1 MNAVV
6 QNQSSGRRSRFLSL
20 DPQRGRFLVHR
31 SAYSSAEVFAEE
43 MRRVL
48 RKSWVVLGHDCE
60 LPNKGDFIVRPFVD
74 REVIFNRDISGK
86 VHAFYNTCRHRGAS
100 ICRESRGNRKTFVCP
115 YHGWAY
121 RSTGELASQNAT
133 FGYNERFNE
142 DGFYNLTPVAR
153 LEQRAGFWFVNLDPN
168 APSLNE
174 YLADAGPRL
183 DEIADHSVAGLRVV
197 RGCHEYEIKAN
208 YKLICENSYDGYH
221 LNITHASYVDYMK
234 TMVKG
239 MDMATIDIRG
249 GARSFGNGH
258 ACFELRIP
266 TGRPVAQWLP
276 VWGEQARL
284 DIEAKKQEL
293 LLRLGPERADRIANV
308 NRNMVLFPN
317 SIINDQ
323 QTILMRT
330 VTPMA
335 YNRMVIRA
343 WSFGPADESPELQR
357 IRNECTLSFLGPGGF
372 ATPDDVEMLELC
384 QRGFETGEVEW
395 NDISKGYHAGENT
408 LQCDDPHFDNELQ
421 MRAYWTRWDQ
431 LMSAPEAS

>member
-1 MNAVV
+1 MT
-6 QNQSSGRRSRFLSL
+6 RTRFLWL
-20 DPQRGRFLVHR
+20 DPERGRFLVHR
-31 SAYSSAEVFAEE
+31 SAYNSADVFEE
-43 MRRVL
+43 EKRRVL

-60 LPNKGDFIVRPFVD
+60 IPNKGDFIVRPVID
-74 REVIFNRDISGK
+74 RELIFNRDVNGR
-86 VHAFYNTCRHRGAS
+86 VNAFFNTCRHRGAAV
-100 ICRESRGNRKTFVCP
+100 CREARGNRKRFVCA

-121 RSTGELASQNAT
+121 KSSGELFDQNT
-133 FGYNERFNE
+133 SIGYGERFNE
-142 DGFYNLTPVAR
+142 DGFYDLGKVPR
-153 LEQRAGFWFVNLDPN
+153 LEQRGGFWFVCFDPAVAPLDD
-168 APSLNE
+168 
-174 YLADAGPRL
+174 YLAGAGPML
-183 DEIADHSVAGLRVV
+183 DEIAEHSAAGLRVV

-234 TMVKG
+234 SMVQG
-239 MDMATIDIRG
+239 LSTIDIRG

-276 VWGEQARL
+276 VWGEEVRL
-284 DIEAKKQEL
+284 AIEAKKREL
-293 LLRLGPERADRIANV
+293 EQRLGAEKAERIANV

-330 VTPMA
+330 VAPMA
-335 YNRMVIRA
+335 HNRMIIRA
-343 WSFGPADESPELQR
+343 WSFGPADESPLLQK

-384 QRGFETGEVEW
+384 QRGFDTGDVEW
-395 NDISKGYHAGENT
+395 NDMSKGYQAGERS
-408 LQCDDPHFDNELQ
+408 LCDENPRFDNELQ
-421 MRAYWTRWDQ
+421 MRAYWSRWDQ
-431 LMSAPEAS
+431 LMSAPESAA